1 MCHGPFSITC
11 RKTTSFNRF
20 DLKDV
25 IKQGKDVGKKIN
37 EHILYDSEHHR
48 IKTYTSTCILDIYIW
63 RDNIKLKCKP
73 GSENTSMSPKIKH
86 DMLTLTPYM

>member
-1 MCHGPFSITC
+1 MCHGPVSITC

-20 DLKDV
+20 DLKV
-25 IKQGKDVGKKIN
+25 KDFGKKIN

-48 IKTYTSTCILDIYIW
+48 IKTYTSTCIRDIYIW
-63 RDNIKLKCKP
+63 RDNFKLKCKP
-73 GSENTSMSPKIKH
+73 GSENTSMSPEIKH